1 MLLET
6 IYHFPFN
13 SECIMDSFTAIIGNK
28 KLIGIIKEKSE
39 AKEEYEKEKA
49 AGNTVIYSDIEEG
62 PSDIMNL

>member
-13 SECIMDSFTAIIGNK
+13 SECVIDSFKAIIGNK
-28 KLIGIIKEKSE
+28 TLIGIVKEKKA

-49 AGNTVIYSDIEEG
+49 AGNTVIYSDIEDG